1 MLLIKNILKPLA
13 KIVLIPLVLTAAVAV
28 ATDSAIYKNVF
39 GSGNMALI
47 ISNEEMN
54 DIMRIIKSF
63 EELALLI
70 KGVSKTNKNEAKNNK
85 ESFSKCY

>member
-13 KIVLIPLVLTAAVAV
+13 KSVLIPLVLTAAAAV
-28 ATDSAIYKNVF
+28 ATDSAIYENAF
-39 GSGNMALI
+39 GYGHMALI

-63 EELALLI
+63 EKLALLI
-70 KGVSKTNKNEAKNNK
+70 KGVRKTIKNEAKNNK